1 MKRRIVASQI
11 AVEWNDKPKLVV
23 LNNDMPDWVREPFD
37 EWLRDIENEEN
48 AITEKD
54 DWNISAEWIEEDMKE
69 NPHKYEEEAWLMK

>member
-23 LNNDMPDWVREPFD
+23 LNNNMPDWVREPFD
-37 EWLRDIENEEN
+37 EWLRDIESEEN

-54 DWNISAEWIEEDMKE
+54 DWDIFAEWIEEDMKE
-69 NPHKYEEEAWLMK
+69 NPHKYEEEA

>member
-1 MKRRIVASQI
+1 MKKHIVASQI

-37 EWLRDIENEEN
+37 EWLRDIESEEN

-54 DWNISAEWIEEDMKE
+54 DWDIFAEWIEEDMKE
-69 NPHKYEEEAWLMK
+69 NPHKYEEEA

>member
-1 MKRRIVASQI
+1 MKKRIVASQI

-37 EWLRDIENEEN
+37 EWLRDIESEEN

-69 NPHKYEEEAWLMK
+69 NPHKYEEEA

>member
-1 MKRRIVASQI
+1 MKKRIVASQI

-37 EWLRDIENEEN
+37 EWLRDIESEEN

-54 DWNISAEWIEEDMKE
+54 DWDISAEWIEEDIKE
-69 NPHKYEEEAWLMK
+69 NPHKYEEEA

>member
-1 MKRRIVASQI
+1 MKKRIVASQI

-37 EWLRDIENEEN
+37 EWLRDMENEEN

-54 DWNISAEWIEEDMKE
+54 DWDISAEWIEEDMKE
-69 NPHKYEEEAWLMK
+69 NPHKYEKEA

>member
-1 MKRRIVASQI
+1 MKKHIVASQI

-37 EWLRDIENEEN
+37 EWLRDIESEEN

-69 NPHKYEEEAWLMK
+69 NPHKYEEEA

>member
-1 MKRRIVASQI
+1 MKRRIVATQI

-37 EWLRDIENEEN
+37 EWLRDIESEEN

-54 DWNISAEWIEEDMKE
+54 DWDIFAEWIEEDMKE
-69 NPHKYEEEAWLMK
+69 NPHKYEEEA

>member
-1 MKRRIVASQI
+1 MKKYIVASQI

-48 AITEKD
+48 AMMEK
-54 DWNISAEWIEEDMKE
+54 A
-69 NPHKYEEEAWLMK
+69 

>member
-1 MKRRIVASQI
+1 MKKRIVASQI

-37 EWLRDIENEEN
+37 EWLRDIESEEN

-54 DWNISAEWIEEDMKE
+54 DWDIFAEWIEEDMKE
-69 NPHKYEEEAWLMK
+69 NPHKYEEEA

>member
-23 LNNDMPDWVREPFD
+23 LMNDMPEWVREPFD

-69 NPHKYEEEAWLMK
+69 NPHKYEEEA

>member
-54 DWNISAEWIEEDMKE
+54 DWDISAKWIEEDMKE
-69 NPHKYEEEAWLMK
+69 NPQKYQNKEEL

>member
-1 MKRRIVASQI
+1 MKKRIVASQI

-54 DWNISAEWIEEDMKE
+54 DWDISAEWIEEDMKE
-69 NPHKYEEEAWLMK
+69 NPHKYEKEA

>member
-1 MKRRIVASQI
+1 MKNHIVASQI

-37 EWLRDIENEEN
+37 EWLRDIESEEN

-54 DWNISAEWIEEDMKE
+54 DWDIFAEWIEEDMKE
-69 NPHKYEEEAWLMK
+69 NPHKYEEEA

>member
-1 MKRRIVASQI
+1 MKKRIVASQI

-23 LNNDMPDWVREPFD
+23 LMNDMPEWVREPFD

-69 NPHKYEEEAWLMK
+69 NPHKYEEEA

>member
-1 MKRRIVASQI
+1 MKKRIVASQI

-37 EWLRDIENEEN
+37 EWLRDIESEEN

-54 DWNISAEWIEEDMKE
+54 DWDISAEWIEEDMKE
-69 NPHKYEEEAWLMK
+69 NPHKYEEEA

>member
-1 MKRRIVASQI
+1 MKKRIVASQI

-54 DWNISAEWIEEDMKE
+54 DWDISAEWIEEDMKE
-69 NPHKYEEEAWLMK
+69 NPHKYEEEA

>member
-1 MKRRIVASQI
+1 LEFSGEIMTRKIIATQI

-48 AITEKD
+48 AIK
-54 DWNISAEWIEEDMKE
+54 
-69 NPHKYEEEAWLMK
+69 EEA

>member
-1 MKRRIVASQI
+1 MTRKIIATQI

-48 AITEKD
+48 AITE
-54 DWNISAEWIEEDMKE
+54 
-69 NPHKYEEEAWLMK
+69 EA

>member
-1 MKRRIVASQI
+1 MKKRIVASQI

-54 DWNISAEWIEEDMKE
+54 DWDIFAEWIEEDMKE
-69 NPHKYEEEAWLMK
+69 NPHKYEEEA

>member
-1 MKRRIVASQI
+1 MKRRIVATQI

-23 LNNDMPDWVREPFD
+23 LDNDMPEWVREPFD
-37 EWLRDIENEEN
+37 EWLRDIESEEN

-69 NPHKYEEEAWLMK
+69 NPHKYEEES